1 MNYRDI
7 LGFSKKKISKLG
19 PGGLQIPEKLFKS
32 EHAMPIPMKK
42 GDVLLFSKKTVH
54 SALPNLSDQIRWSFD
69 LRYQPVGQP
78 TGRDMFPGF
87 IARSK
92 EDPDAVLEDSSTWN
106 QMWIKARDSLAKT
119 EQFEFNRWDGN
130 DIACA

>member
-1 MNYRDI
+1 
-7 LGFSKKKISKLG
+7 
-19 PGGLQIPEKLFKS
+19 
-32 EHAMPIPMKK
+32 MPIHMKK